1 MFEHYRYISARSLL
15 KLEKLDR
22 CQDLP
27 VWAWTPAAQLW
38 HLVFIS
44 HRWSAMDDPDP
55 ISNQLRCL
63 QRLVQRM
70 LDVAVVIE
78 DDRADEKAVRERL
91 ARIPS
96 LAQQGSLQAAHL
108 VFRTLSSGFDMEVPE
123 QEASNQLAGDG
134 ILDLIGFWYDFS
146 CLPQDPKSDEEER
159 EFRGAL
165 QGIGKMILSPR
176 VSTLLLRQEDDGY
189 LERGWCFAESMI
201 AGAKEDVYKPMILRT
216 DRWGETLALPLEV
229 NNVALRETITAILA
243 QWADVGNP
251 VSAWTAFENIVTGS
265 AILLLGKLDSSMSEF
280 VVAATGSMAMGIG
293 LFAGVM
299 SRLAMLPV
307 GGCLDLAGELVQ
319 VLRGLGLGCRD
330 ERDYVTVALLL
341 LRSLTA
347 VDAEG
352 DLKICWSAL
361 DRHTVGLALVVERCQ
376 AGLVWQDASL
386 NGLVDGGLGK
396 SHGDR

>member
-1 MFEHYRYISARSLL
+1 MLEHYRYISARSLL
-15 KLEKLDR
+15 KLDKLDR

-27 VWAWTPAAQLW
+27 AWAWTPTAQLW

-44 HRWSAMDDPDP
+44 HRWSTMDDPDP
-55 ISNQLRCL
+55 VGNQLRCL

-70 LDVAVVIE
+70 LDVTVVIE
-78 DDRADEKAVRERL
+78 DERADKNAVRDRL

-123 QEASNQLAGDG
+123 QEAIALLAGDG

-146 CLPQDPKSDEEER
+146 CLHQDPRSEEEEQ
-159 EFRGAL
+159 EFRGVL
-165 QGIGKMILSPR
+165 QGIGEMILSPK
-176 VSTLLLRQEDDGY
+176 VSTLILRQEDDGY

-201 AGAKEDVYKPMILRT
+201 AGAKADVYKPMILRT
-216 DRWGETLALPLEV
+216 DRWDTPLALPLEV
-229 NNVALRETITAILA
+229 TNVALRENITAILA
-243 QWADVGNP
+243 QWADVRNP

-265 AILLLGKLDSSMSEF
+265 AALLLAKLDSSMSEF
-280 VVAATGSMAMGIG
+280 VVAATGSMAMGVG

-330 ERDYVTVALLL
+330 ERDVTVALLL
-341 LRSLTA
+341 LKSLTA
-347 VDAEG
+347 ADAEG
-352 DLKICWSAL
+352 DLKIWWTAL
-361 DRHTVGLALVVERCQ
+361 DRHTAGLGLVVKRYPT
-376 AGLVWQDASL
+376 GLVWRDAECTS
-386 NGLVDGGLGK
+386 
-396 SHGDR
+396 R